1 MQAAETACLKELIDE
16 LPHGLKT
23 VLKERGGGLSEGQIQ
38 RLAIARAILS
48 DAPVLLL
55 DECTSALDE
64 RTEKQVLKN
73 LQKLKT
79 KTIIC
84 ISHRPAMLEE
94 CDQVIRFGRI
104 RFRRFVMSV
113 TLILWVRKC
122 VKVMFFTVLDKIFF
136 DSIISF

>member
-1 MQAAETACLKELIDE
+1 MIFSGTVEENIAFAGKNVTEKDIMQAAETACLKELIDE

-94 CDQVIRFGRI
+94 CDQVIRLEG
-104 RFRRFVMSV
+104 
-113 TLILWVRKC
+113 
-122 VKVMFFTVLDKIFF
+122 
-136 DSIISF
+136 

>member
-94 CDQVIRFGRI
+94 CDQVIRLEG
-104 RFRRFVMSV
+104 
-113 TLILWVRKC
+113 
-122 VKVMFFTVLDKIFF
+122 
-136 DSIISF
+136 